1 VEFWTGAHTQEMG
14 VVYMP
19 LRAAAAVGFADLPVV
34 GLFPAKGQLD

>member
-1 VEFWTGAHTQEMG
+1 MG

-19 LRAAAAVGFADLPVV
+19 VRAAAAAGFADLPVV